1 MTMFRSIFTPLAVAI
16 VAASP
21 LSAAEPMA
29 HKAMAGDAMPM
40 KPMSATDKRMLA
52 KCKTMPAAKSAKNA
66 KCAKLM
72 MKAGDHPMDK
82 PMDHAM

>member
-1 MTMFRSIFTPLAVAI
+1 MTMFRSIFASLAVAI

-40 KPMSATDKRMLA
+40 KSMSAADKRMMA
-52 KCKTMPAAKSAKNA
+52 KCKTMPAAKSAK
-66 KCAKLM
+66 CAKLM
-72 MKAGDHPMDK
+72 MNAGEHPMDK